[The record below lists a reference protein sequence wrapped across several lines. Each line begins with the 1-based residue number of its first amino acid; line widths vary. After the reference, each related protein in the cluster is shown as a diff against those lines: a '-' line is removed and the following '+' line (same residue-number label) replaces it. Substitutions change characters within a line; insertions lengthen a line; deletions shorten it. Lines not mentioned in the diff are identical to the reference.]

1 MISCQNGVLL
11 EHKPQMSTVKWLKS
25 MFGRSAYFT
34 VLSRTVTLKLPSK
47 KLVSNSPFIKLS
59 QLICCIPWNPHGWGR
74 SCTVLQCNQA
84 YITHHWSCSE
94 WTFCMEISSSDPED
108 KYGQGFSKQEIS
120 PIHWTV
126 PLVLV
131 VLVSCVH
138 FGICFI
144 MDLFVYVAGM

>member
-1 MISCQNGVLL
+1 
-11 EHKPQMSTVKWLKS
+11 
-25 MFGRSAYFT
+25 
-34 VLSRTVTLKLPSK
+34 
-47 KLVSNSPFIKLS
+47 
-59 QLICCIPWNPHGWGR
+59 
-74 SCTVLQCNQA
+74 
-84 YITHHWSCSE
+84 
-94 WTFCMEISSSDPED
+94 MEISSSDPED

-144 MDLFVYVAGM
+144 MDPFCLCGRDVKSAFRSVPEGWHEGTSCL